1 MKRWE
6 PIAYPGPDN
15 GFGAATH
22 KNFNQ
27 GTGARGSWLD
37 AGGYQQI
44 IDELCL
50 VAEAAG
56 LTLSEADSTQLLRA
70 IRSQAMNYVEV
81 AGSAN
86 VLTADLTPNLA
97 AYVKGL
103 PLRLKI
109 ATTNTDVM
117 TLNVDGVGA
126 ISLLRRDG
134 SAMKPGDA
142 VGGQILTFIF
152 GPGNAFYCSSLVA
165 SDLVTAAPSAGRTQV
180 FTASG
185 SFVVPSTQL
194 EVWAVGGGGSGGASG
209 DGSGGGVAG
218 NMGGGGGAGAFGYKR
233 VTGLTAGATVAV
245 AIGAGGSAGGAGG
258 STSFGAHLTCAGG
271 GAGTGGV
278 STVGSGGSGGV
289 ATGADVSVPGGA
301 GGFSGPNS
309 PSSVTPSDVIRI
321 YGRGGMVAGGW
332 GTVTWGG
339 TGGAGQGYGSG
350 GNGAS
355 GGSLLA
361 GGAGAPGLLI
371 VRW

>member
-1 MKRWE
+1 MDRILGANTIDLGGGRRGFRGKDTVAG
-6 PIAYPGPDN
+6 IPGTELAAVWFNAIQEEILGFIEAN
-15 GFGAATH
+15 GFVPTFADLTQFA
-22 KNFNQ
+22 Q
-27 GTGARGSWLD
+27 SVRL
-37 AGGYQQI
+37 QQ
-44 IDELCL
+44 L
-50 VAEAAG
+50 
-56 LTLSEADSTQLLRA
+56 
-70 IRSQAMNYVEV
+70 NYVEV
-81 AGSAN
+81 SGTAN
-86 VLTADLTPNLA
+86 ALTADLSPNLA

-109 ATTNTDVM
+109 AITNTDAM
-117 TLNVDGVGA
+117 TLNADGIGGVA
-126 ISLLRRDG
+126 LLKRDG
-134 SAMKPGDA
+134 SPMKPGDA
-142 VGGQILTFIF
+142 VAGQILTFVF

-185 SFVVPSTQL
+185 SFVAPSTQL

-233 VTGLTAGATVAV
+233 VTGLTVGATVAV